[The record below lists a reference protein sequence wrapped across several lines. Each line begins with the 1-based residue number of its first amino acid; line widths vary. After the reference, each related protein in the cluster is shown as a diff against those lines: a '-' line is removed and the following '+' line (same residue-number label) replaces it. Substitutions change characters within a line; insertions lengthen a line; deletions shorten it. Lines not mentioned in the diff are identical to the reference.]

1 MYGQLDQTTL
11 TGIPNVEAASG
22 ASFSTLFGEFA
33 LALYT
38 DSLPGVSRSSIPSAL
53 RFTSRNL
60 RALYGKQHQRN
71 PSNFTQT
78 FPIEALALTPG
89 SARSESMFPGT
100 MDFFILTA
108 PSSGSALGV
117 TFEPTAAARPPSAAR
132 SAHR

>member
-1 MYGQLDQTTL
+1 M
-11 TGIPNVEAASG
+11 
-22 ASFSTLFGEFA
+22 
-33 LALYT
+33 
-38 DSLPGVSRSSIPSAL
+38 SRSSIPSAL

-117 TFEPTAAARPPSAAR
+117 SFEPTEQLVLVQQHARGAGECVPLSERRRLSAFGAVTLTNVR
-132 SAHR
+132 